1 MRLTQPMFLS
11 FLSFKNPKP
20 DLSKLGSE
28 TYTRK
33 MKAPLF
39 HNRICKVCTL
49 VAATLILPSLSY
61 AQNNQ
66 GDNNQG
72 DDLFSN
78 NGLSYLT
85 TFTNASG
92 FVSRGLLTFHADHTV
107 SAILTGQ
114 GQPTV
119 TLADAATT
127 PPNVGG
133 IKLTSSF
140 FSSQLGSW
148 KFGNAGGLVART
160 IFFDFTNMFIDRL
173 DYTATFASN
182 RTQVTGTVTITFFKS
197 FMDDPLNG
205 TPDGV
210 FPLFNFTGTL
220 VTP

>member
-1 MRLTQPMFLS
+1 MNLDRFQ
-11 FLSFKNPKP
+11 
-20 DLSKLGSE
+20 
-28 TYTRK
+28 
-33 MKAPLF
+33 
-39 HNRICKVCTL
+39 NRIRKACVL

-78 NGLSYLT
+78 NGLSYLIT
-85 TFTNASG
+85 ITSDTQPPI
-92 FVSRGLLTFHADHTV
+92 RGVLTFHADHTV
-107 SAILTGQ
+107 SSILSSQ

-119 TLADAATT
+119 TLAKAATT
-127 PPNVGG
+127 PPNDGG
-133 IKLTSSF
+133 IKVTSSF

-160 IFFDFTNMFIDRL
+160 IFFDFTNGFIDRL
-173 DYTATFASN
+173 DYTATFTSD
-182 RTQVTGTVTITFFKS
+182 RTQVTGTITVTFFKS
-197 FMDDPLNG
+197 FTDDPLNG